1 MTPDHELNPTDADR
15 LALLDRVTDRIPE
28 LDLDERSIA
37 WTTLPDGAEALL
49 VDGGGIDGGNGVYF
63 ANAGDDV
70 HAVGSIAPLVPGH
83 LGCVVIRPNGSR
95 YLAQVQPDPLAQE
108 PDS

>member
-1 MTPDHELNPTDADR
+1 MNPESNLDPTDADR
-15 LALLDRVTDRIPE
+15 LSLLDRIEKRIPE
-28 LDLDERSIA
+28 LDLDERRIA

-63 ANAGDDV
+63 ANAGEDV
-70 HAVGSIAPLVPGH
+70 HAIGSIAPLVPGH
-83 LGCVVIRPNGSR
+83 VGCVVIPPDRRR

>member
-1 MTPDHELNPTDADR
+1 MNPESNPTDDR
-15 LALLDRVTDRIPE
+15 FALLDRVTDRIPE
-28 LDLDERSIA
+28 LDLAEHSVA

-63 ANAGDDV
+63 ANAGDDLR
-70 HAVGSIAPLVPGH
+70 AVGSIAPLVPGH
-83 LGCVVIRPNGSR
+83 VGCVVIRPDRRR